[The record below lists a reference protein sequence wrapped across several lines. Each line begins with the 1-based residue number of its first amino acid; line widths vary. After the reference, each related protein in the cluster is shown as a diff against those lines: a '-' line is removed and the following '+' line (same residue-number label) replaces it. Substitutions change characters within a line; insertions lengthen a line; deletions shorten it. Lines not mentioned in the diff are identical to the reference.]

1 MMKGLMGRCLSHET
15 ALDRVRAKAEQM
27 EDELNQLRNWKPKM
41 ERKLELSE
49 KARKSLE
56 QVMEEAKK
64 TLESKDKEIEE
75 LKNEVRQ
82 AKDIAVREYRDS
94 DTLITELGDSFHQG
108 FVDAI
113 RKVKQAY
120 PDLDVS
126 KFKVEDPAQTSVI
139 PAASEDTDD
148 LFADDDALGD
158 GESAPT
164 KVAQAQPDT
173 ESAPPSVVNED
184 KVQ

>member
-1 MMKGLMGRCLSHET
+1 MMKGLMGRCLSHEM
-15 ALDRVRAKAEQM
+15 ALDRVRAKAEQT
-27 EDELNQLRNWKPKM
+27 EEELLQLRNWKPKM

-49 KARKSLE
+49 KARKNLKE
-56 QVMEEAKK
+56 VTEEARK
-64 TLESKDKEIEE
+64 TLESKEKEIED
-75 LKNEVRQ
+75 LKSKVRQ

-113 RKVKQAY
+113 RQVKQAY

-126 KFKVEDPAQTSVI
+126 KFKVEDPAQKSVI
-139 PAASEDTDD
+139 PAASEDIDD

-158 GESAPT
+158 VESTPA

-173 ESAPPSVVNED
+173 ESVPPSVVNED